1 MNAMKA
7 RKAMLKRKQRA
18 EDIRHKLSMVDK
30 ALAEAQSEQRELSD
44 YNAKLH
50 VLNLLYVICRK
61 NLKYG
66 NKRMMRVLQW
76 CAEHQPQFERD
87 MADGVAWTKLLNEFK
102 AIGITFENLDPKMIE
117 KHQRSFEVGVR
128 HYDEGGEKNDEV

>member
-1 MNAMKA
+1 MGWPINYFAKIFTTTFFY
-7 RKAMLKRKQRA
+7 RRRNLRA
-18 EDIRHKLSMVDK
+18 THKSRHCL
-30 ALAEAQSEQRELSD
+30 LSD

-50 VLNLLYVICRK
+50 VLNLIYVICRK

-66 NKRMMRVLQW
+66 NKRTMRVLDW

-128 HYDEGGEKNDEV
+128 HYDEGSESNDEV